1 MVCLLKD
8 GILLVKNN
16 NNNNNNNNKI
26 SINSKLVYS
35 TA

>member
-16 NNNNNNNNKI
+16 NNNNNNNKI
-26 SINSKLVYS
+26 YINSKLVYS

>member
-16 NNNNNNNNKI
+16 NNNNNNNKI